1 MKKVK
6 AKIRRA
12 PDDLRLSPEKRIANK
27 FDPASIAEFP
37 IADAAE
43 MGFRVKDNCAEEHI
57 M

>member
-12 PDDLRLSPEKRIANK
+12 PDNLRLSPEKRIANK

>member
-6 AKIRRA
+6 VKIKSSPA
-12 PDDLRLSPEKRIANK
+12 DLRLSPEKRIANK
-27 FDPASIAEFP
+27 FDADSIAEFP
-37 IADAAE
+37 IASPGE